1 MAFIDPFE
9 ERRRRINELFRDALR
24 RIEELEASL
33 INELVRLSDE
43 LEYERILD
51 ERISMLSSG
60 AIEPLYQIV
69 DRGDSIQIIVDM
81 PGAVGETVNVYISES
96 EVRVEAKIDEEA
108 IRRAFRGFVWAGRVE
123 RYSWTYRLPFR
134 IDPSRAS
141 WRLAGSRVIIT
152 VPKS

>member
-33 INELVRLSDE
+33 VNELMRLSDE
-43 LEYERILD
+43 LEYERIMD
-51 ERISMLSSG
+51 ERINMLSSG
-60 AIEPLYQIV
+60 AIEPLYQII

-81 PGAVGETVNVYISES
+81 PGAIGETINVYIGEE
-96 EVRVEAKIDEEA
+96 EVRVEARINEEA
-108 IRRAFRGFVWAGRVE
+108 IRRAFKGFIWAERVE

-134 IDPSRAS
+134 VDPARAT
-141 WRLAGSRVIIT
+141 WRMSGSRVVIS
-152 VPKS
+152 VPKR